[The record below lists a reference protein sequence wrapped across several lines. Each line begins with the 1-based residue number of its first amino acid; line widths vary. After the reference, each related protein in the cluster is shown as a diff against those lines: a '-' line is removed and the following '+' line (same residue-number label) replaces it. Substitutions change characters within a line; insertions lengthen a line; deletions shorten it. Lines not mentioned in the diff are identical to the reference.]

1 MHGVRRRCH
10 RHLRHEV
17 RESSVQGRAH
27 SEEVAPARSTSLKSL
42 GWKMVMFY
50 LPALFLDTFLSM
62 LDAVISSFE
71 ASMPERKAGKP
82 TVIILE

>member
-1 MHGVRRRCH
+1 
-10 RHLRHEV
+10 
-17 RESSVQGRAH
+17 
-27 SEEVAPARSTSLKSL
+27 
-42 GWKMVMFY
+42 MVMFY

-62 LDAVISSFE
+62 LDDVISSFE